1 MSKFV
6 CNICNYSTDI
16 KCNYVKHLKSDKHIK
31 ICILNPNKKEE
42 EIAVSGD
49 KRACIYCKNIYASRQ
64 SLFKHLKICKE
75 KPKEESNNQKLTIES
90 VKEILQNKEI
100 MTELLKCV
108 TLSADTNIGI
118 QNNIQNNGCTTNNIQ
133 NNNFNLSIFLNEHC
147 KDAMN
152 LSEFIESL
160 DVDENVIENIGRNGF
175 ADGAYEIIDKGLK
188 DCGVYKRPIHCT
200 DIKRKTFHIKEDD
213 KWQRDD
219 KENTILKKHLD
230 TISNKGIK
238 LLNKWCDNHPKSR
251 ISGSP
256 ECEFWFVMAKRVNNS
271 GSDETRS
278 YNKIAQYIAITT
290 DISELKNQ
298 GILAC

>member
-1 MSKFV
+1 MAEKYT
-6 CNICNYSTDI
+6 CEICSYYTLKKYNYE
-16 KCNYVKHLKSDKHIK
+16 KHLATNKHINSVRHLESNNLCEK
-31 ICILNPNKKEE
+31 YIQNIKKHL
-42 EIAVSGD
+42 
-49 KRACIYCKNIYASRQ
+49 CKFCQKNYASRQ
-64 SLFKHLKICKE
+64 SLHDHLKICKE
-75 KPKEESNNQKLTIES
+75 KPKAESNEQNLTIES
-90 VKEILQNKEI
+90 VKQIFQNKEI
-100 MTELLKCV
+100 MTELLKLV
-108 TLSADTNIGI
+108 TLSADTNIGV
-118 QNNIQNNGCTTNNIQ
+118 QNNNIQNIQNTGCTTNNIQ

-160 DVDENVIENIGRNGF
+160 NVDENVIENIGKNGF

-200 DIKRKTFHIKEDD
+200 DIKRKTFHIKEND
-213 KWQRDD
+213 KWQKDD
-219 KENTILKKHLD
+219 KEHTILKKHLD

-290 DISELKNQ
+290 DISEFRP
-298 GILAC
+298 